1 MDKKLV
7 LAVAGSGKTTEI
19 INKVNYD
26 DKTIIITYT
35 ENNYNNIKFSLNR
48 SYEITD
54 NYITTNNGNINF
66 DNINNKR
73 PTNVII
79 GHIINFN
86 GCRFTVTMV

>member
-1 MDKKLV
+1 MCYNNYIKK
-7 LAVAGSGKTTEI
+7 TERI
-19 INKVNYD
+19 IYMKY
-26 DKTIIITYT
+26 KIRCI

-86 GCRFTVTMV
+86 GCKFTVTMV